1 MKKIL
6 PAAAAFLTLISA
18 NTVYSQEAWQDPAVN
33 QTGRLP
39 MRTTDA
45 SKPSGEDMVSLHGDW
60 QFRWYEAIADR
71 DLNFYKT
78 DFDDSTWDTMPVPG
92 MWELN
97 GYGDPIYVNMGY
109 AWKTHYTNNPPYPAL
124 EHNYAGHYRRTF
136 SIPADWKGREIDLC
150 IGSATSCV
158 RVWVNGREAGYS
170 EDSKLEARF
179 DITKYV
185 KTGAANLIALEVFRW
200 CDGTYLEDQDFWR
213 LTGLA
218 RDTYVYSRPRTRLED
233 IRVDARADGS
243 LHLEA
248 LVTKGVK
255 SLQMAAVSPQGESLS
270 WEIRSFVRD
279 ADGYYKGVLDTRVDD
294 ARLWSAE
301 TPWLYNMT
309 VKAYDGKGAICDS
322 KSLHF
327 GFRTVE
333 IKDRRLLVNGQPIL
347 IKGADRHELSPYGG
361 YIVSHEEMERDIKLF
376 KRLNINTV
384 RTSHYPNDPYWYD
397 LCDRYGIYV
406 WDEAN
411 VESHGMGYKDK
422 TLAKDPAYAQAH
434 LERAQRMVQRD
445 FNHPSI
451 IIWSPGNEAGAGPNF
466 DAPCDYFKEHGGSRV
481 VAYERDEMGHNTQ
494 IFCPMYMS
502 PSSMEKYA
510 LSEANDRPLIQC
522 EYNHVMGNSGG
533 GLKEYWDVIRKY
545 PNLQGGC
552 VWDFVDQ
559 ALYRPQSD
567 PRVHHIWTFGGDYN
581 DYDYSDESFNC
592 NGLLAADRSLH
603 PHAYEVAYQYQSIR
617 SSASQEQLDACQIS
631 VYNENFFID
640 LSRYD
645 LEWSAVGPRGEIL
658 SRGTLAMPAIAP
670 QSTGTVTLPEAA
682 VKGVY
687 LNLRYLLKDSGPQGE
702 AGAQV
707 AYDQIK
713 VKPLSCTGRQL
724 AGAKVKVAF
733 DPSTGALCS
742 YSLDGRELL
751 AGPLMPCLGRALTE
765 NDRKAR
771 AAQDKLWWSLWPEYR
786 LVSFAQE
793 DNTAKSV
800 YNVSDGVKITVEYIL
815 NDSGELEINEYME
828 VDPAVAADKYIYRF
842 GVELA
847 LDRSLDKVDFYGL
860 GPWENYIDRRSAAV
874 YGHYTQTVEE
884 QYHWDYVRPQES
896 GTHCGLDYFA
906 VIDGGGRG
914 IAVTSRLAGTDAR
927 PDDSFSAS
935 ALPLS
940 RHDLDWSLHREANL
954 HPEQLRARCY
964 DEGMRP
970 RATYVNI
977 DKVQMGVGGINS
989 WGAWP
994 LDQYLLP
1001 LQNMHFSITL
1011 TPVTPR

>member
-1 MKKIL
+1 MKRII
-6 PAAAAFLTLISA
+6 PAIAAISTLLFSFTA
-18 NTVYSQEAWQDPAVN
+18 YSQEAWQDPEVN
-33 QTGRLP
+33 QSARLP

-45 SKPSGEDMVSLHGDW
+45 SRPDPSCTVSLHGDW
-60 QFRWYEAIADR
+60 QFRWYPTIAQR
-71 DLNFYKT
+71 ATGFYKT
-78 DFDDSTWDTMPVPG
+78 SVDDSAWDTMPVPG

-124 EHNYAGHYRRTF
+124 EHNYAGHYRRHF
-136 SIPADWKGREIDLC
+136 FVPASWQGREIDLC

-158 RVWVNGREAGYS
+158 RVWINGREVGYS

-185 KTGAANLIALEVFRW
+185 KPGEDNLIALEIFRW

-213 LTGLA
+213 FTGLA
-218 RDTYVYSRPRTRLED
+218 RETYVYSRPRTRLED
-233 IRVDARADGS
+233 IHVDARADGS
-243 LHLEA
+243 LHVEA
-248 LVTKGVK
+248 LVSKGVK
-255 SLQMAAVSPQGESLS
+255 SLQMAVISPQGETFR
-270 WEIRSFVRD
+270 WEIKSFVRD
-279 ADGYYKGVLDTRVDD
+279 ADGYYKGVLDTRVDG

-309 VKAYDGKGAICDS
+309 VTAGDSKGVECDS
-322 KSLHF
+322 KTLHF

-333 IKDRRLLVNGQPIL
+333 IKDRQLLVNGQPIL
-347 IKGADRHELSPYGG
+347 IKGTDRHELSPYGG
-361 YIVSHEEMERDIKLF
+361 YVVSHEEMERDIKLF

-422 TLAKDPAYAQAH
+422 TLAKNPAYAKAH
-434 LERAQRMVQRD
+434 LERGRRMVQRD

-552 VWDFVDQ
+552 IWDFVDQ
-559 ALYRPQSD
+559 ALYRPEDD
-567 PRVHHIWTFGGDYN
+567 PRVDHVWTFGGDYN
-581 DYDYSDESFNC
+581 DYDFSDESFNC

-603 PHAYEVAYQYQSIR
+603 PHAYEAAYQYQSIR
-617 SSASQEQLDACQIS
+617 SSASREQLDACQIS

-645 LEWSAVGPRGEIL
+645 LEWSAVGARGEIL
-658 SRGTLAMPAIAP
+658 SRGALALPAIAP
-670 QSTGTVTLPEAA
+670 QGTELITLPKEAF
-682 VKGVY
+682 KGAW
-687 LNLRYLLKDSGPQGE
+687 LNLKYLLRESGLQGQ
-702 AGAQV
+702 AGEQV
-707 AYDQIK
+707 AYDQIR
-713 VKPLSCTGRQL
+713 VAPLTCSGRQIPP
-724 AGAKVKVAF
+724 VQVSVDF

-742 YSLDGRELL
+742 YALGGRELL
-751 AGPLMPCLGRALTE
+751 AAPLMPCLGRALTE

-771 AAQDKLWWSLWPEYR
+771 QAQDKLWWSLWPEYK
-786 LVSFAQE
+786 LVSFERE
-793 DNTAKSV
+793 DRSAKAV
-800 YNVSDGVKITVEYIL
+800 YTVADGIKISLDYQL
-815 NDSGELEINEYME
+815 LDSGELEINQSME
-828 VDPAVAADKYIYRF
+828 VDPAKSADKFIYRF

-847 LDRSLDKVDFYGL
+847 LDRSLSVVDFCGL
-860 GPWENYIDRRSAAV
+860 GPWENYIDRCSGAI

-884 QYHWDYVRPQES
+884 QYRWDYVRPQES
-896 GTHCGLDYFA
+896 GTHCGLESFA
-906 VIDGGGRG
+906 VLDGAGRG
-914 IAVTSRLAGTDAR
+914 ICVTGRMSGET
-927 PDDSFSAS
+927 FSAS

-940 RHDLDWSLHREANL
+940 RRDLDWSLHHEANL

-994 LDQYLLP
+994 LEQHLLP
-1001 LQNMHFSITL
+1001 LQDMSFSITL